1 MENAKSEYEKSVA
14 ALNMRLDLKV
24 ESEYFPVL
32 QKLQENDD
40 SMIHFTKNS
49 LEKYARYVD
58 AIGQDFTK

>member
-14 ALNMRLDLKV
+14 ALNMRIDIKL

-32 QKLQENDD
+32 QRLQENDD

-49 LEKYARYVD
+49 LEKYNRYVD
-58 AIGQDFTK
+58 GIG